1 MTDMTSE
8 QIEALCQWIEDG
20 ASCGLLGDDASL
32 AATKLQQA
40 LTAIRQLQRGWRGI
54 ESAPR
59 SGGVLLTWADG
70 SVSFG
75 RYDHERNYK
84 NPRPMFVGHH
94 RGTQWMRDNQPIA
107 WQPMPEPAPLSP
119 AGDV

>member
-8 QIEALCQWIEDG
+8 QIEAVCEALRERAWH
-20 ASCGLLGDDASL
+20 DDDIAD
-32 AATKLQQA
+32 A
-40 LTAIRQLQRGWRGI
+40 LTAIHQLQRGWRGI

-107 WQPMPEPAPLSP
+107 WQPMPEPAPLPP